1 VFREALE
8 LLLELR
14 PDVRVVASVDHGNE
28 IVALCRRHEPD
39 VVVMDYRLPR
49 TDGVR
54 ATAELRRE
62 CPGVAVLCL
71 TASANLREMEAMR
84 EAGAVACLSKDE
96 ELDVIVGAIRAAAQV
111 RVAL

>member
-39 VVVMDYRLPR
+39 VVVMDYRLPGA
-49 TDGVR
+49 DGVR
-54 ATAELRRE
+54 ATAAVREE
-62 CPGVAVLCL
+62 CPGVAVICL
-71 TASANLREMEAMR
+71 TASANFRELEALK
-84 EAGAVACLSKDE
+84 EAGALACLSKDE
-96 ELDVIVGAIRAAAQV
+96 ELDVIVEAIRAAA
-111 RVAL
+111 RVKVAP

>member
-39 VVVMDYRLPR
+39 VVVMDYRLPGA
-49 TDGVR
+49 DGVR
-54 ATAELRRE
+54 ATAGSWRRSRR
-62 CPGVAVLCL
+62 PAR
-71 TASANLREMEAMR
+71 SP
-84 EAGAVACLSKDE
+84 ACRRTRSST
-96 ELDVIVGAIRAAAQV
+96 
-111 RVAL
+111 